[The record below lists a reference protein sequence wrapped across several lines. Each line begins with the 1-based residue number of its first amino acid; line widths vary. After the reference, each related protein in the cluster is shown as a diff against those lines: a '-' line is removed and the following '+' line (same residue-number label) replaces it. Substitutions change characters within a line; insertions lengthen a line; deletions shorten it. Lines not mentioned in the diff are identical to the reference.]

1 MSLRSWTKFFPPY
14 PGPAT
19 PTSFRLVCAAVSG
32 AALSLSYTGYFFSI
46 YSWLC
51 VGLLLIVILD
61 ARPRIAFSC
70 GFVHTLLFVFT
81 SVPWIATVLA
91 VHGGLSRL
99 GGWGILFLIAVV
111 MGTLTGSFAWCVR
124 SIAQRSLVLACLAV
138 PFLWVTFEF
147 ILAHLPEISFPW
159 NLLGYPASANLAL
172 LQLTAVTGIWGLSFL
187 VAAFNALLA
196 WTNRALA
203 PPPGK
208 RVMILV
214 SAAALVLL
222 VMIIAPRLVPQISA
236 HHYARA
242 VQTNF
247 PEAMEY
253 PADWFQAH
261 TKDLDELRNLSLA
274 PANHET
280 DLLVWPEA
288 PAPFS
293 FEDPKFARIASLLA
307 IQSHHPFLAG
317 VIEWKPLAE
326 TSESAHHAAA
336 YNSAILLDA
345 QGQNIFTYD
354 KIHLV
359 PFGEYE
365 PK

>member
-172 LQLTAVTGIWGLSFL
+172 LQLTTITGIWGLSFL
-187 VAAFNALLA
+187 VAAFNALIA
-196 WTNRALA
+196 WTIMAPTPSLKIRATFLA
-203 PPPGK
+203 A
-208 RVMILV
+208 
-214 SAAALVLL
+214 AAALILA
-222 VMIIAPRLVPQISA
+222 VMAIGPRFVPRTSA
-236 HHYARA
+236 THFARA
-242 VQTNF
+242 VQPNF

-253 PADWFQAH
+253 PADWFKLHAR
-261 TKDLDELRNLSLA
+261 DLEEIEQLSLA
-274 PANHET
+274 PSNHPT

-288 PAPFS
+288 PVPFS
-293 FEDPKFARIASLLA
+293 FE
-307 IQSHHPFLAG
+307 
-317 VIEWKPLAE
+317 
-326 TSESAHHAAA
+326 
-336 YNSAILLDA
+336 
-345 QGQNIFTYD
+345 
-354 KIHLV
+354 
-359 PFGEYE
+359 
-365 PK
+365 